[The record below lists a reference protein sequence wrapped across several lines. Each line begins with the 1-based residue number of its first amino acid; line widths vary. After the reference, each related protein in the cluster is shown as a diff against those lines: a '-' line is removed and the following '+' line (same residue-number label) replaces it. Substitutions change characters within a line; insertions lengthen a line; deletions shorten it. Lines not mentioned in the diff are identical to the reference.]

1 MLTERS
7 FLKGYDLNP
16 LSIPKLIGAGK
27 FSKWSK
33 LVVGSL
39 QIICFTSETNVFL
52 SITVNS
58 ITSFINKLSR
68 ASVIL
73 STAVNTWAFLTVDR
87 MNTIG
92 LEDLNSI
99 DSALGQT
106 LSYQTDFFYLTF
118 VGLAVI
124 QLLPYLRFVQYVDNF
139 YIINTVTTTFSMIQA
154 VLMKHMVSKRMKCI
168 VEKAAETHDILDIIA
183 TTRRALGFNQKV
195 NEVFSLRVANAV
207 ANGLIVFLQCLSA
220 HWTVYGL
227 HQEVDAL
234 SWEIN
239 RRISFGGHSMEYRK
253 KLHIN
258 YSFFLLQL
266 RKLLESHGLRKELFT
281 FGSSQLLGGF
291 EAQPSTS
298 LYKR

>member
-1 MLTERS
+1 
-7 FLKGYDLNP
+7 
-16 LSIPKLIGAGK
+16 
-27 FSKWSK
+27 
-33 LVVGSL
+33 
-39 QIICFTSETNVFL
+39 
-52 SITVNS
+52 
-58 ITSFINKLSR
+58 
-68 ASVIL
+68 
-73 STAVNTWAFLTVDR
+73 

-168 VEKAAETHDILDIIA
+168 VEKAAETHDILDVIA
-183 TTRRALGFNQKV
+183 TTRRTLGFNQKV

-227 HQEVDAL
+227 HQEVRCFEYHSPILASVLQSYIIFQLLFLAGTSSKISSFVDAL
-234 SWEIN
+234 TWEIN

-253 KLHIN
+253 KI
-258 YSFFLLQL
+258 SQPL
-266 RKLLESHGLRKELFT
+266 RSSDLYDFTLF
-281 FGSSQLLGGF
+281 
-291 EAQPSTS
+291 AVAIV
-298 LYKR
+298 